1 MDYFHLSFPSSICSR
16 SSCFGVVFSIGLF
29 MLNQDGT
36 LIVDDNT
43 GQPIPT
49 YTNKDVMN
57 FARGFTNFAHQGNV
71 RHNVHLIALL
81 KPSTSSLLIFCTLE
95 DQRDNIEAEWSLAWI
110 SNAVDPMYLP
120 SSEGRVRIS
129 LVLSFQISSTCIYNL
144 FYWPSRIFFQ
154 SKH

>member
-36 LIVDDNT
+36 IIVDDNT

-71 RHNVHLIALL
+71 SHNVHLPCSSQTEHLITLDLL
-81 KPSTSSLLIFCTLE
+81 YTRGS
-95 DQRDNIEAEWSLAWI
+95 A
-110 SNAVDPMYLP
+110 
-120 SSEGRVRIS
+120 
-129 LVLSFQISSTCIYNL
+129 
-144 FYWPSRIFFQ
+144 
-154 SKH
+154 